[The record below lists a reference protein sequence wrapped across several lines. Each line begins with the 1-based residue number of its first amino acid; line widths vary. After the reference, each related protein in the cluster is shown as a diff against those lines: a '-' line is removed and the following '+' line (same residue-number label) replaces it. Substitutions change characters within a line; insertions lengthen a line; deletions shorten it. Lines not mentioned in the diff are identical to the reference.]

1 MIDLLGSPEVAIDDR
16 HGPKLY
22 ARFLQCL
29 LSTPMARI
37 DPSPSS
43 LRRDPAAPRRSKT
56 TSSTASSP
64 SHPSTPTRQS
74 LSPAPASASTQSS
87 PKPYTPS
94 PTSRPTTSNSPSP
107 RALPSQVA
115 QTATSSHV
123 AASSFTA
130 PIAPPLF
137 FDSEMIQSM
146 QSVDVFP
153 DVVLPG

>member
-37 DPSPSS
+37 DHSPSS

-56 TSSTASSP
+56 ASSTASSP
-64 SHPSTPTRQS
+64 SHPSNSTRQS
-74 LSPAPASASTQSS
+74 LSPAPVSTSTQSS

-94 PTSRPTTSNSPSP
+94 PTLPPTTSNSPSP
-107 RALPSQVA
+107 SAFASQA
-115 QTATSSHV
+115 PQAATMSQM
-123 AASSFTA
+123 AASSFTT
-130 PIAPPLF
+130 PMSPPLF
-137 FDSEMIQSM
+137 FDTEMIQSM

>member
-37 DPSPSS
+37 DHSPSS

-64 SHPSTPTRQS
+64 SHPSTSTRQS
-74 LSPAPASASTQSS
+74 LSPAPVSSTQSS
-87 PKPYTPS
+87 PKPHTPP
-94 PTSRPTTSNSPSP
+94 PTLPPTTSNTPSPS
-107 RALPSQVA
+107 AFPSQIP
-115 QTATSSHV
+115 QTATSSQI
-123 AASSFTA
+123 AASSFTT
-130 PIAPPLF
+130 PMSPPLF
-137 FDSEMIQSM
+137 FDTEMIRSM